1 MRGQGAR
8 GTLIAVLAAIGM
20 SAAWTAAGHGTAAR
34 ATAPVAGEEPPPAFF
49 RVCSKCHDGG
59 RIVESRR
66 MREQWE
72 ETLEKMVAK
81 GATGSDEDFDA
92 ILFYLISEFGRVNV
106 NSATA
111 EDIAVVLHLEPK
123 DADAIVRFR
132 NEHGRFGD
140 FEALKKVPGI
150 PVDSLA
156 MLRDAIL
163 F

>member
-1 MRGQGAR
+1 
-8 GTLIAVLAAIGM
+8 
-20 SAAWTAAGHGTAAR
+20 
-34 ATAPVAGEEPPPAFF
+34 
-49 RVCSKCHDGG
+49 
-59 RIVESRR
+59 
-66 MREQWE
+66 
-72 ETLEKMVAK
+72 MVAK

-106 NSATA
+106 NTATA

-123 DADAIVRFR
+123 DADRIVRFR